1 MKTTEEQQQE
11 DPGPAVLAG
20 VRVRLIQPDE
30 QKRFDELIIK
40 EHYLKNATWV
50 GRRLFYVAE
59 HQGQWLALMA
69 WTTAAYNLKD
79 REDWI
84 VWSAP
89 QRKRRRALVVNN
101 SRFLILPHAHHSNL
115 ATRVMRLCLDR
126 LSADWQQSY
135 GHEVLLAESFVD
147 ASLFRGSCYRAG
159 GWLHLGQTKGW
170 SRSRS
175 DFYEQHDRPKQL
187 WVRELRRGARELLAA
202 RSLPEA
208 YASVEKGA
216 VPACDLQ
223 AGALGELRTCFEA
236 LPDWRRRCGAYP
248 CPALAALVA
257 CATLCGVH
265 RGQRSLAAFARE
277 LSGAQLQA
285 LGFRKKG
292 RPRRYRAPSEATFF
306 RFLDGVKASD
316 LEKVL
321 QRWQDERIGPRKAD
335 DNVIAV
341 DGKTLCSSQG
351 VEVVSA
357 YACKSGRW
365 LGSQIV
371 QEGSNEIPAAQ
382 ELLSRIDLEG
392 QRVTLDAMHTQD
404 LTARVIVQEG
414 GGDYLMTVKG
424 NQPGIVAD
432 LQARCK
438 SLQRDFSPSAPGG
451 SCPALRDQP
460 LSSRGPQP
468 AAL

>member
-1 MKTTEEQQQE
+1 MKTTKEQQQ
-11 DPGPAVLAG
+11 DPGQAMLAD
-20 VRVRLIQPDE
+20 VTVRLIGPEE
-30 QKRFDELIIK
+30 QERFDELIRK

-59 HQGQWLALMA
+59 YQGQWLALLA
-69 WTTAAYNLKD
+69 WTSAAYNLKD

-84 VWSAP
+84 GWSAP

-101 SRFLILPHAHHSNL
+101 SRFLILSGAHHSNL

-126 LSADWQQSY
+126 LSADWQNSY

-147 ASLFRGSCYRAG
+147 GERFRGTCYRAG

-170 SRSRS
+170 SRNRS

-216 VPACDLQ
+216 VPECELQ
-223 AGALGELRTCFEA
+223 PEALGDLRAYFDA
-236 LPDWRRRCGAYP
+236 LPDWRSKSGDYP
-248 CPALAALVA
+248 CSGLAALVA

-285 LGFRKKG
+285 LGLRRKG
-292 RPRRYRAPSEATFF
+292 RPRRYRAPSEATFC
-306 RFLDGVKASD
+306 RFLAGVSSTD
-316 LEKVL
+316 LEKAL
-321 QRWQDERIGPRKAD
+321 QKWQDERLGTRKAD

-341 DGKTLCSSQG
+341 DGKMLCSSQG

-357 YACKSGRW
+357 YACKSRRW
-365 LGSQIV
+365 LGSEPV

-382 ELLSRIDLEG
+382 KLLGRIDLEG
-392 QRVTLDAMHTQD
+392 QRVTLDALHTQER
-404 LTARVIVQEG
+404 TARIIVQEG

-432 LQARCK
+432 LETRRK
-438 SLQRDFSPSAPGG
+438 SLRRDFSPSAPGG

-468 AAL
+468 LAR

>member
-1 MKTTEEQQQE
+1 MI
-11 DPGPAVLAG
+11 GP
-20 VRVRLIQPDE
+20 
-30 QKRFDELIIK
+30 
-40 EHYLKNATWV
+40 
-50 GRRLFYVAE
+50 
-59 HQGQWLALMA
+59 
-69 WTTAAYNLKD
+69 
-79 REDWI
+79 
-84 VWSAP
+84 S
-89 QRKRRRALVVNN
+89 
-101 SRFLILPHAHHSNL
+101 S
-115 ATRVMRLCLDR
+115 
-126 LSADWQQSY
+126 
-135 GHEVLLAESFVD
+135 
-147 ASLFRGSCYRAG
+147 
-159 GWLHLGQTKGW
+159 
-170 SRSRS
+170 
-175 DFYEQHDRPKQL
+175 
-187 WVRELRRGARELLAA
+187 WVRELRRGARELLVA

-216 VPACDLQ
+216 VPQCDLQ
-223 AGALGELRTCFEA
+223 AEELGDLRAYFEA
-236 LPDWRRRCGAYP
+236 LPDWRSRAGDYP
-248 CPALAALVA
+248 CAGLAALVA

-277 LSGAQLQA
+277 LSKAQFQA

-306 RFLDGVKASD
+306 RFLNGVDSLD

-321 QRWQDERIGPRKAD
+321 QHWQDERLGSRKAD

-365 LGSQIV
+365 LGSELV

-382 ELLSRIDLEG
+382 KLLLRIDLEG
-392 QRVTLDAMHTQD
+392 QRVTLDAMHTQAH
-404 LTARVIVQEG
+404 TARIIVQEG

-424 NQPGIVAD
+424 NQPSIVAD
-432 LQARCK
+432 LQTRRK
-438 SLQRDFSPSAPGG
+438 SLQRDFSPSTPGG
-451 SCPALRDQP
+451 SCPTLRDQP

>member
-1 MKTTEEQQQE
+1 MKTTKEQMDPQQ
-11 DPGPAVLAG
+11 AMLTG
-20 VRVRLIQPDE
+20 VTVRLIGSDE
-30 QKRFDELIIK
+30 QQRFDELIRK

-59 HQGQWLALMA
+59 YQGQWLALLA
-69 WTTAAYNLKD
+69 WTSAAYNLKD

-84 VWSAP
+84 GWSAH

-101 SRFLILPHAHHSNL
+101 SRFLILSDAHHSNL

-126 LSADWQQSY
+126 LSSDWLHSY

-147 ASLFRGSCYRAG
+147 PTLFRGTCYRAG

-187 WVRELRRGARELLAA
+187 WVRELRGGARELLSA
-202 RSLPEA
+202 RCLPEA
-208 YASVEKGA
+208 YASVEEGTA
-216 VPACDLQ
+216 PECDLPPEQ
-223 AGALGELRTCFEA
+223 IGQMRTYFAA
-236 LPDWRRRCGAYP
+236 LPDWRRRCGDYP
-248 CPALAALVA
+248 CAGLAALVA
-257 CATLCGVH
+257 CATLCGAH
-265 RGQRSLAAFARE
+265 RGPRSLAAFARE

-285 LGFRKKG
+285 FGFRKKG
-292 RPRRYRAPSEATFF
+292 RPRRYRAPSEATFC
-306 RFLDGVKASD
+306 RFLAGVDSSA
-316 LEKVL
+316 LEKAL
-321 QRWQDERIGPRKAD
+321 QKWQDDRLGPRKAD

-365 LGSQIV
+365 LGSELV
-371 QEGSNEIPAAQ
+371 QEDSNEIPAAQ
-382 ELLSRIDLEG
+382 KLLGRIDLAG
-392 QRVTLDAMHTQD
+392 QRVTLDAMHTQTH
-404 LTARVIVQEG
+404 TARIIVQEG

-432 LQARCK
+432 LKTRRE
-438 SLQRDFSPSAPGG
+438 SLERDFSPSAPRGP
-451 SCPALRDQP
+451 CPAIRDQP
-460 LSSRGPQP
+460 ISP
-468 AAL
+468 

>member
-1 MKTTEEQQQE
+1 MRTTKEQMDPQQAMLRDVTVRLIGSEEQQ
-11 DPGPAVLAG
+11 
-20 VRVRLIQPDE
+20 
-30 QKRFDELIIK
+30 RFDELILK

-59 HQGQWLALMA
+59 YQGRWLALLA
-69 WTTAAYNLKD
+69 WTSAAYNLKD

-84 VWSAP
+84 GWSAH

-101 SRFLILPHAHHSNL
+101 SRFLILSDAHHPNL
-115 ATRVMRLCLDR
+115 ATRVMRLCLER
-126 LSADWQQSY
+126 LSADWLHSY

-147 ASLFRGSCYRAG
+147 ATLFRGTCYRAG

-175 DFYEQHDRPKQL
+175 DFYEQHERPKQL
-187 WVRELRRGARELLAA
+187 WVRELRGGARELLAA
-202 RSLPEA
+202 RCLPEA

-216 VPACDLQ
+216 APECDLPPEQ
-223 AGALGELRTCFEA
+223 IGLLRAYFAA
-236 LPDWRRRCGAYP
+236 LPDWRSRCGDYP
-248 CPALAALVA
+248 CAGLAALVA
-257 CATLCGVH
+257 CATLCGAQ

-285 LGFRKKG
+285 FGFRKKG
-292 RPRRYRAPSEATFF
+292 RPRRYRAPSEATFC
-306 RFLDGVKASD
+306 RFLAGVDSCA
-316 LEKVL
+316 LESAL
-321 QRWQDERIGPRKAD
+321 QKWQDDRLGPRDAD

-341 DGKTLCSSQG
+341 DGKALCSSQG

-365 LGSQIV
+365 LGSQPV

-382 ELLSRIDLEG
+382 ELLGRIDLAG
-392 QRVTLDAMHTQD
+392 QRVTLDAMHTQTH
-404 LTARVIVQEG
+404 TARIIVQEG

-432 LQARCK
+432 LKTRRE
-438 SLQRDFSPSAPGG
+438 SLKRDFSPSAPGG
-451 SCPALRDQP
+451 SCPAIRDQP
-460 LSSRGPQP
+460 LSP
-468 AAL
+468 